1 MPNQNDRR
9 RQVGRPRSVVNRSA
23 GSRLRQT
30 ATTDAAYSGADLPGP
45 KDNLASLKDID
56 REEQVLIVRTLVRA
70 LAIIDHFDPVR
81 NPASSMRQLRT
92 LFASARLRAALR
104 RLNSE

>member
-1 MPNQNDRR
+1 MPNPNDRR

-23 GSRLRQT
+23 RSRPRQT
-30 ATTDAAYSGADLPGP
+30 ATADAPYTGADLP
-45 KDNLASLKDID
+45 KENLASLKDID

-104 RLNSE
+104 RLESE